1 MCRTP
6 GMYMEEL
13 RRLDKAYRR
22 YFQHELR
29 AFALTPGEVT
39 ALLFLHNNAPHLDTA
54 TDIARCKGLSK
65 ALVARS
71 VESLQQKG
79 YLTAARDRKDRRVV
93 HLALSEKSRPISREI
108 EQKQEVILQKLG
120 EGITPGELETAFQTL
135 KRLSENARKYLT
147 GVDDDA
153 QD

>member
-1 MCRTP
+1 MYRTP
-6 GMYMEEL
+6 GMYMEAL

-39 ALLFLHNNAPHLDTA
+39 ALLFLYNNAPHLDTA

-79 YLTAARDRKDRRVV
+79 YLTAERDRRDRRVV

-108 EQKQEVILQKLG
+108 GQKQDDILQKLG
-120 EGITPGELETAFQTL
+120 EGIAPGELEAALQTL
-135 KRLSENARKYLT
+135 ERLSENARKYLT
-147 GVDDDA
+147 GVSDDA